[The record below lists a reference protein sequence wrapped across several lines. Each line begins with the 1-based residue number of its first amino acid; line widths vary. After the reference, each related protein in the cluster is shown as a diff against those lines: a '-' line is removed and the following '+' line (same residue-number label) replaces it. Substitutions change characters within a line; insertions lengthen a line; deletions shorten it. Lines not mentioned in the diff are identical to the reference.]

1 MMGHLRLALHRQ
13 AYAPSWP
20 ALFFNAFYIVR
31 SALWRVMGELGP
43 QLEGSVL
50 DVGCGSGPY
59 RELLGCQSY
68 LGMDIDSATTRERAF
83 ADVFYDGKQ
92 FPLESDRFQGVLCTQ
107 VLEHVF
113 RPDEFL
119 REIHRVMAPGGRLL
133 LTVPFVWDE
142 HEQPWDYAR
151 YSSFGLRHL
160 LQTHGFKVMEERKLV
175 ADASA
180 LFQLANAYLYKV
192 IRPLPRP
199 LRLALTATL
208 GAGVTILGVLAGKL
222 LPSNPDFYLDNVIL
236 AEKC

>member
-1 MMGHLRLALHRQ
+1 MGHLRRALQRQ
-13 AYAPSWP
+13 AYAPAWP
-20 ALFFNAFYIVR
+20 ALFFNNFYIAR

-43 QLEGSVL
+43 RLAGQVL

-68 LGMDIDSATTRERAF
+68 LGMDIDSAATRARGL

-92 FPLESDRFQGVLCTQ
+92 FPLESGRFQGVLCTQ

-113 RPDEFL
+113 QPDEFL
-119 REIHRVMAPGGRLL
+119 REIHRVMAPGGYLL

-160 LQTHGFKVMEERKLV
+160 LQAHGFKIMEERKLV

-180 LFQLANAYLYKV
+180 LFQLTNAYFYKV

-199 LRLALTATL
+199 LRWALTVTL
-208 GAGVTILGVLAGKL
+208 GAGVTILGVMAGKL
-222 LPSNPDFYLDNVIL
+222 LPANPDFYLDNVIL